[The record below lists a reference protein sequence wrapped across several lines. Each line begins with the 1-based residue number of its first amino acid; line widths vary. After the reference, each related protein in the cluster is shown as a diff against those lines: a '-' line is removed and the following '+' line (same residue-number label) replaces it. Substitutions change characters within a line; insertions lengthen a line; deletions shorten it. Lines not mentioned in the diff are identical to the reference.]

1 MPASS
6 QPGAPEGSVSTA
18 AHFTPQF
25 HPHALSGANLL
36 FLALLSVFG
45 AVIGLQL
52 LVTLGITPNT
62 SIIGALVA
70 MILARIPLPILA
82 GYRSIHFQNLA
93 QRATSSATFGAAHRL
108 LPIAIPFLMGRPDLV
123 MPMFIGVSLAMLLD
137 GYLLYRLFNTK
148 IFPASGAW

>member
-18 AHFTPQF
+18 PNFPPQF

-36 FLALLSVFG
+36 FLALRSVFG

-52 LVTLGITPNT
+52 LVTLGITPNP

-82 GYRSIHFQNLA
+82 GYRSLPFQKLA
-93 QRATSSATFGAAHRL
+93 PNATFFATFRA
-108 LPIAIPFLMGRPDLV
+108 
-123 MPMFIGVSLAMLLD
+123 
-137 GYLLYRLFNTK
+137 
-148 IFPASGAW
+148 